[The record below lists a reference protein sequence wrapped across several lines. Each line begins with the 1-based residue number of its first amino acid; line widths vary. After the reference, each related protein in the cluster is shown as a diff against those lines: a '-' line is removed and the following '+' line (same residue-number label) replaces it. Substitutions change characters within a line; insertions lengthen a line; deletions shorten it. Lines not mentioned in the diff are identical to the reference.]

1 MRTILLSLL
10 ALFCLASAKS
20 LNVTLLKY
28 TITDDNSLLCGTDL
42 NNTLV
47 VFSVTND
54 LIIQN
59 ITTGASSSSIS
70 GDGQWIVVIKNDTIT
85 FYIRQA
91 QGWSVFTSTPLPF
104 NQTSLSSLSFDKTGS
119 RLILVTDGE
128 TWFYSRSSTS
138 KDYTSWSQLV
148 TQPAAFS
155 KDLSTAFEK
164 INSSLFVSTIDWAN
178 KKTIESTKIADSDI
192 EGEFLAVNSAGTAF
206 VFADYESRLYRKSS
220 GGWVTQH
227 VGEYHDTYGF
237 SGDNEILFYLGLF
250 GELSRYL
257 VGDATR
263 AQLPEQVLLNDEDG
277 GMYVHPNCD
286 GSQVIYEYIQVIN
299 EVDEITPKSFT
310 IPHRLHEAGEI
321 CLNDTWCLSDLKCG
335 PGHFCYQL
343 NTTAQPDI
351 YNAMFQESSNGDVQL
366 QFNRP
371 AVVTCNVAGSTP
383 VGVQMRLQNV
393 YNNTRVQVVYHNSTG
408 PSRVIDA
415 GYLQAVS
422 LLHVEPL
429 ETESGTI
436 EFWLSCVCVDAYASS
451 ISPTI
456 LSLEVPAVTTSST
469 ESDIHTAQ
477 PTRSD
482 NSAAFIGITTTL
494 VVCLSMMIM

>member
-1 MRTILLSLL
+1 MQISDVSLNDIISNPDDKEGKHKDSAQEKMRTILSLL

-20 LNVTLLKY
+20 SNVTLLNY

-70 GDGQWIVVIKNDTIT
+70 GDGQWIVVIQNETIT

-91 QGWSVFTSTPLPF
+91 QGWRVF
-104 NQTSLSSLSFDKTGS
+104 
-119 RLILVTDGE
+119 
-128 TWFYSRSSTS
+128 
-138 KDYTSWSQLV
+138 
-148 TQPAAFS
+148 
-155 KDLSTAFEK
+155 
-164 INSSLFVSTIDWAN
+164 
-178 KKTIESTKIADSDI
+178 
-192 EGEFLAVNSAGTAF
+192 
-206 VFADYESRLYRKSS
+206 
-220 GGWVTQH
+220 
-227 VGEYHDTYGF
+227 
-237 SGDNEILFYLGLF
+237 
-250 GELSRYL
+250 
-257 VGDATR
+257 
-263 AQLPEQVLLNDEDG
+263 
-277 GMYVHPNCD
+277 
-286 GSQVIYEYIQVIN
+286 
-299 EVDEITPKSFT
+299 
-310 IPHRLHEAGEI
+310 
-321 CLNDTWCLSDLKCG
+321 
-335 PGHFCYQL
+335 
-343 NTTAQPDI
+343 
-351 YNAMFQESSNGDVQL
+351 L
-366 QFNRP
+366 QFNRS

-383 VGVQMRLQNV
+383 VGVPMKSQNV